1 MMRGR
6 LRTGPAEAQTGSEA
20 PDIQEPAPLPS
31 QKQLR
36 FSQLRVGI
44 TVVVAAVALMIV
56 IFLMS
61 SSTGLFT
68 RKVALRTYFDNAE
81 GLRPG
86 APVRLQGVDVGNVTR
101 IAVVSGHGLTPV
113 EVTMKVSTRY
123 PMLRRDSEA
132 QLSTAGVL
140 GETFVD
146 LNSAKAKAGPVQD
159 GDVLPATNQPDLEDV
174 IRASQSS
181 LQNVDVLVRRLDR
194 IVASIEQGQGSIGKL
209 IYDPSLYNR
218 LNSTLIEVQN
228 MVAAISS
235 GKGSIGKL
243 VMQDDLYNKANAAV
257 DKLNGIIDEINAGN
271 GTVGKLLKDP
281 ALYNNANQTIAKAN
295 SLMDDVNAGKGALG
309 KLAKDEEFARK
320 LDATLTNLSA
330 LTTKMNNGEGSVGK
344 LFADPSLYNNADQ
357 MLVET
362 RHLVQA
368 IRENPKKYLTI
379 HFKVF

>member
-1 MMRGR
+1 M
-6 LRTGPAEAQTGSEA
+6 
-20 PDIQEPAPLPS
+20 
-31 QKQLR
+31 
-36 FSQLRVGI
+36 GI

-56 IFLMS
+56 VFLMS
-61 SSTGLFT
+61 SSTGFFT
-68 RKVALRTYFDNAE
+68 HKILIRAYFDNAE

-86 APVRLQGVDVGNVTR
+86 APVRLQGVDVGNVVR
-101 IAVVSGHGLTPV
+101 ISVVSGHGLTPV
-113 EVTMKVSTRY
+113 EVTMKVNTRF
-123 PMLRRDSEA
+123 PLLRRDSEA

-146 LNSAKAKAGPVQD
+146 INSLKAKAGPIQE
-159 GDVLPATNQPDLEDV
+159 GDVLPSFNQPDIQDV
-174 IRASQSS
+174 VRASQTS

-209 IYDPSLYNR
+209 IYDPTLYNK
-218 LNSTLIEVQN
+218 LNSTLNEVQSL
-228 MVAAISS
+228 VAAISE

-257 DKLNGIIDEINAGN
+257 DKLNNIIDEINAGN

-295 SLMDDVNAGKGALG
+295 ALMNDVDEGKGALG

-320 LDATLTNLSA
+320 LDATITNLSA

-344 LFADPSLYNNADQ
+344 LFNDPSLYNNADQ
-357 MLVET
+357 MLLET

-379 HFKVF
+379 HFKLF